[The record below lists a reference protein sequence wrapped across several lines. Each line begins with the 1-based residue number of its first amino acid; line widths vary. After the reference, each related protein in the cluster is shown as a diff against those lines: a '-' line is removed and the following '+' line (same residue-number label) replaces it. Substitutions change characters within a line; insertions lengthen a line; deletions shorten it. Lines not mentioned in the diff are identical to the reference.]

1 MQGVIPNFQYKRFVR
16 ASEEPLDQSTA
27 ARAQAQI
34 ARTEQRQGEEIKQFY
49 DNLIKESEVKKEIKK
64 ECDFIKKE
72 KFDIKAIKKE
82 KIHKDIIRKEKKYK
96 KLIKKENIVKEE
108 KKIEADI
115 KIKNEVFD
123 VLDSDDDI
131 R

>member
-27 ARAQAQI
+27 AQAQL

-72 KFDIKAIKKE
+72 KFDIKTIKKE
-82 KIHKDIIRKEKKYK
+82 KIHKDIIKKEKTYK
-96 KLIKKENIVKEE
+96 KLIKKENIIKEE
-108 KKIEADI
+108 KKKEADI